1 MRLFI
6 GCMEFIYF
14 HFIFAFINYDIL
26 CFLKNMCAFKK
37 PKSLSQ
43 AGSEH
48 TKNIRQEQIDGETP
62 HPTSV
67 LID

>member
-1 MRLFI
+1 
-6 GCMEFIYF
+6 
-14 HFIFAFINYDIL
+14 
-26 CFLKNMCAFKK
+26 MCAFKK